1 MHHRIT
7 VLIANLFQL
16 RNEPLPDI
24 TFNRRVTVL
33 CGPHFDGR
41 MTAIHPLIEFSPGQC
56 HNSNYLHL
64 WIDHNL
70 CGARTIYTVAL
81 RNHPQLH
88 LLPRTEVS
96 NVRSTDLPEGMI
108 QCSFDKRFC
117 EVPKLFHGN
126 GRYTPYVVFHL
137 HWPDSEVVVLAGT
150 QQIRCIRSDPTD
162 RVLRRKCRAGARRI
176 INDKDRAR
184 PTWTRI
190 ESEFGLIHTV
200 LQQFGERIVE
210 PRLSTDTRYTRRD
223 RIHQNVPSEVA
234 RLAIQVREL
243 DDPRRLRRK
252 ESNPRIIQVVA
263 VRPKLC
269 VDLRHRDRAGC
280 LESHRVF
287 SNLAKR
293 SSRATTFRAS
303 STHATSAAL
312 PYAIDIYSPL

>member
-24 TFNRRVTVL
+24 TFNRRATVL

-70 CGARTIYTVAL
+70 RGASTIYTVAL

-88 LLPRTEVS
+88 LLPCTEVS

-126 GRYTPYVVFHL
+126 GRYTPYVVFHQIGL
-137 HWPDSEVVVLAGT
+137 IVKLSFWLARNRFAVFVPTQLTEFCAASVVLAPVELLMT
-150 QQIRCIRSDPTD
+150 KI
-162 RVLRRKCRAGARRI
+162 VLVQLG
-176 INDKDRAR
+176 
-184 PTWTRI
+184 P
-190 ESEFGLIHTV
+190 
-200 LQQFGERIVE
+200 
-210 PRLSTDTRYTRRD
+210 
-223 RIHQNVPSEVA
+223 
-234 RLAIQVREL
+234 EL
-243 DDPRRLRRK
+243 
-252 ESNPRIIQVVA
+252 N
-263 VRPKLC
+263 
-269 VDLRHRDRAGC
+269 
-280 LESHRVF
+280 
-287 SNLAKR
+287 R
-293 SSRATTFRAS
+293 SSA
-303 STHATSAAL
+303 
-312 PYAIDIYSPL
+312 